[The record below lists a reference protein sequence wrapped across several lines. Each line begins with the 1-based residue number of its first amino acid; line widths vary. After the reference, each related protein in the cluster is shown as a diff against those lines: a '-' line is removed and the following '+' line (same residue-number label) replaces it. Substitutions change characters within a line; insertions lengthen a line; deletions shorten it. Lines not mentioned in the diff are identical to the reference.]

1 MSLSSQSDLKQ
12 AFNKQAK
19 PLKQRKSA
27 KSTLPVS
34 IRVTAQEKHELQQMA
49 GAKPIS
55 SYIRQRLFGDVV
67 AARPKQYLK
76 KQRQPR
82 FDHVEIARL
91 LGMFGQSQLATSTPR
106 LLHARILPLI
116 FHCAVLCYV
125 GIALVHLLP
134 AGRKG
139 KLKSFLTICAIIRI
153 VPLREN
159 PFPAISWKANL
170 RFYSA
175 P

>member
-1 MSLSSQSDLKQ
+1 MSLSSQPDLKK

-55 SYIRQRLFGDVV
+55 AYIRGRLFGDAV

-91 LGMFGQSQLATSTPR
+91 LGMFGQSQLATSMLALSLAVQAGELQVTPDVASQIECACNDIKDIR
-106 LLHARILPLI
+106 STLVMALGMKPQGGHA
-116 FHCAVLCYV
+116 
-125 GIALVHLLP
+125 
-134 AGRKG
+134 
-139 KLKSFLTICAIIRI
+139 
-153 VPLREN
+153 
-159 PFPAISWKANL
+159 
-170 RFYSA
+170 
-175 P
+175 